1 MKKIQNNIH
10 LIYIK
15 TLLCLTGLC
24 CLLAGCSSSAEE
36 EVVVPLPDTPKANLY
51 KVAVIMP
58 LSDAAS
64 RAKCERTVA
73 WAQENIYG
81 LLKGDEDCVQLDVEW
96 YDEDTED
103 MEELAFRLAYREDL
117 YAIIGP
123 YASQNVE
130 IIARQC
136 AVSHKPLIAPTAS
149 SADLVRLYAQEGFL
163 WSLVETDIS
172 QCETLLSIALDEGC
186 RRVSLIASDDIY
198 GQTFTDWFAFQANEL
213 GMSVDKV
220 VKYPVE
226 FPEAAMR
233 EALSTSPEALICVP
247 GKPADVRKM
256 LEQYDRE
263 SATRLLFSDIAFQT
277 SVIEECG
284 DLAEEIEGAGTCADP
299 ETGFDIAYQ
308 VRFGESPTWE
318 AYLYDAAFLTLMA
331 VFDLQLYGGTD
342 LNASLRKM
350 TLFDDNSVKQQG
362 AWMPGLLWVEIFGI
376 SNQSYRCLNGASGL
390 LAFDKNVYTN
400 VLHSTYCH
408 WMIYRK
414 NFLVLDY
421 HTTDGSHRTNANLA
435 GWNWKK
441 ETEQEFDTGLKE
453 PEYPALQER
462 WAVIIAASCGWNNYR
477 HQADALAFYQLLKSQ
492 GYDDGHIVLIAEDD
506 IASHPSNFD
515 PGKVYISP
523 EGTDVYQG
531 ASIDYKLSE
540 LSPADLTDIFC
551 GNRSDRLPH
560 VISSGEQDNVLVFW
574 SGHGTQGSLSWGDD
588 DGFSHRQAAE
598 LFDALH
604 QQRKY
609 RKMLW
614 FVETC
619 YAGSVAKA
627 CEGIPGILCMTA
639 SGEWE
644 TSKPDIP
651 YKSVWLSNRFTYSLL
666 SELTARPEISLRELY
681 YSLFRTTIGSHVQVY
696 NEKNYGSV
704 YRNTLKEY
712 LQKTTDE

>member
-1 MKKIQNNIH
+1 M
-10 LIYIK
+10 
-15 TLLCLTGLC
+15 LLCLC

-36 EVVVPLPDTPKANLY
+36 EAVVPLPDTPKANLY

-58 LSDAAS
+58 LSDAVS
-64 RAKCERTVA
+64 KAKCERTVA
-73 WAQENIYG
+73 WAQETIYG
-81 LLKGDEDCVQLDVEW
+81 LLEGDEDCVQLDVEW

-103 MEELAFRLAYREDL
+103 LEELALRLAYREDL

-130 IIARQC
+130 IIARQG
-136 AVSHKPLIAPTAS
+136 A
-149 SADLVRLYAQEGFL
+149 
-163 WSLVETDIS
+163 
-172 QCETLLSIALDEGC
+172 LLSIALDEGC

-220 VKYPVE
+220 VKYPVG

-263 SATRLLFSDIAFQT
+263 SATRLLFSDIASQT

-331 VFDLQLYGGTD
+331 AFDLQSNGGTD

-350 TLFDDNSVKQQG
+350 TLFDENSVKQQG
-362 AWMPGLLWVEIFGI
+362 AWMPGLLWVEIFSIRCQG
-376 SNQSYRCLNGASGL
+376 YRCLNGASGL

-441 ETEQEFDTGLKE
+441 ENEQEFDSGLKE
-453 PEYPALQER
+453 PVYPALQER
-462 WAVIIAASCGWNNYR
+462 WAVIIAASRGWNNYR

-492 GYDDGHIVLIAEDD
+492 GYDDEHIILIAEDD

-574 SGHGTQGSLSWGDD
+574 SGHGTQGSLSWGDA
-588 DGFSHRQAAE
+588 DGFSHRQAVE

-604 QQRKY
+604 RQRKY

-619 YAGSVAKA
+619 
-627 CEGIPGILCMTA
+627 
-639 SGEWE
+639 
-644 TSKPDIP
+644 KPDIP

-704 YRNTLKEY
+704 YRNTMKEY

>member
-1 MKKIQNNIH
+1 MPN
-10 LIYIK
+10 
-15 TLLCLTGLC
+15 
-24 CLLAGCSSSAEE
+24 
-36 EVVVPLPDTPKANLY
+36 TPKANLY

-58 LSDAAS
+58 LSDVAS

-81 LLKGDEDCVQLDVEW
+81 LLEGDEDCVQLDVEW

-318 AYLYDAAFLTLMA
+318 AYLYDAVFLTLMA
-331 VFDLQLYGGTD
+331 AFDLQLYGGTD

-350 TLFDDNSVKQQG
+350 TLFDENSIKQQG
-362 AWMPGLLWVEIFGI
+362 AWMPGLLWVEIFSI
-376 SNQSYRCLNGASGL
+376 RNQSYRCLNGASGL

-414 NFLVLDY
+414 NFLLLDY

-441 ETEQEFDTGLKE
+441 ENEQEFDSGLKE
-453 PEYPALQER
+453 PVYPALQER

-574 SGHGTQGSLSWGDD
+574 SGHGTQGSLSWGDT